1 MADFDSSLPVRT
13 QNNGDVVAR
22 IADGTTPTQLLGVD
36 ASGRLTVK
44 LQDGAGNSITSQV
57 SGAQRALDVGINV
70 AGVQIDPRQIRPLT
84 AADIVTARLQ
94 DGAGTS
100 VTLGQK
106 LMAASLP
113 VVIAS
118 DQSTLIVRDQAD
130 GPVTPGAA
138 ASFSQLMGGQFNTAL
153 PTLTNAQQA
162 AIQVDAN
169 GRLIIRPL
177 VAADVVTSR
186 LQDGA
191 GNAITSAAAGSTR
204 PLDVALRDGAGA
216 LYSASNPIPVTISAD
231 QPGIEINNYNTV
243 ASVAGGA
250 SSNHDYTA
258 AGPLLLGQVHVS
270 ASGKLKAEL
279 QVETAAASNIF
290 NTVAVFFN
298 STANPNMDLTLR
310 SPISVVTGARVRIIR
325 TNKDNQSQDVYST
338 ISAQQV

>member
-13 QNNGDVVAR
+13 QNNGDVVAK
-22 IADGTTPTQLLGVD
+22 IADGTTPTQLLSVD
-36 ASGRLTVK
+36 ATGRLTTK
-44 LQDGAGNSITSQV
+44 LQDGAGNALTSQV
-57 SGAQRALDVGINV
+57 NGAQRALDVGINV
-70 AGVQIDPRQIRPLT
+70 AGVQIDPRQIRALT
-84 AADIVTARLQ
+84 AADVVTARLN

-113 VVIAS
+113 VVLSS
-118 DQSTLIVRDQAD
+118 DHSVIQTKDQAD
-130 GPVTPGAA
+130 GPVTPGTVAA
-138 ASFSQLMGGQFNTAL
+138 NSQLIGAQFNTAL
-153 PTLTNAQQA
+153 PTLTNGQQA
-162 AIQVDAN
+162 AVQVDSN

-177 VAADVVTSR
+177 TAADIVTSR

-191 GNAITSAAAGSTR
+191 GNAITSAAAGGTR

-258 AGPLLLGQVHVS
+258 AGPLLVGQVHVS

-279 QVETAAASNIF
+279 QIETAAASGVF
-290 NTVAVFFN
+290 NTVAVMFN
-298 STANPNMDLTLR
+298 STATPNMDITFR